1 MDHCCQLQREHVV
14 TEHETLSGSKALEVK
29 LNNDRNLSG
38 GWQGEKHRVCSITP
52 VKIISNCLPVSFP
65 KH

>member
-1 MDHCCQLQREHVV
+1 ML

-38 GWQGEKHRVCSITP
+38 VWGWGRSIG
-52 VKIISNCLPVSFP
+52 FAQ
-65 KH
+65 

>member
-1 MDHCCQLQREHVV
+1 VV

-52 VKIISNCLPVSFP
+52 VKIISNCLPFSFP